1 MVMLTIKSLINCE
14 TTEQTFKISNRK
26 LAEMLAD
33 NYYECIDVYAI
44 EMTSAETGELLYY
57 KSKGI

>member
-1 MVMLTIKSLINCE
+1 MVTLTIKSLINCE
-14 TTEQTFKISNRK
+14 TIEQTLKISHRA
-26 LAEMLAD
+26 LAEALAE
-33 NYYECIDVYAI
+33 NYYECDDVYAV